1 MPTDRF
7 GRVYQAAVLDLA
19 QSKHKIL
26 ANASAAAQEVMN
38 LAGTL
43 YAFTMANDAASGSY
57 GVLEAFLLVRHGIM
71 LSGAGILMPA

>member
-1 MPTDRF
+1 MPADRF
-7 GRVYQAAVLDLA
+7 GRVYLPPVMDLA
-19 QSKHKIL
+19 QTKHKIF

-43 YAFTMANDAASGSY
+43 YAITVTDNAASSAY
-57 GVLEAFLLVRHGIM
+57 SVLEAFLLFCHGIM

>member
-1 MPTDRF
+1 MPTDRLLV
-7 GRVYQAAVLDLA
+7 VYQAAVMDLA

-38 LAGTL
+38 LAGTF
-43 YAFTMANDAASGSY
+43 YPFTVANDAASRSY
-57 GVLEAFLLVRHGIM
+57 SVLEAFLLVGHGIM

>member
-7 GRVYQAAVLDLA
+7 SRVYQAAVMDLA
-19 QSKHKIL
+19 QSQHKIL

-43 YAFTMANDAASGSY
+43 YPFTVTNNAASRSY
-57 GVLEAFLLVRHGIM
+57 SVLEAFLLFCHGIM

>member
-7 GRVYQAAVLDLA
+7 SRVYQAAVMDLA

-43 YAFTMANDAASGSY
+43 YPFTVTDNAASRSY
-57 GVLEAFLLVRHGIM
+57 SVLEAFLLFCHASAR
-71 LSGAGILMPA
+71 SGKLER

>member
-7 GRVYQAAVLDLA
+7 GRVYQAAVMDLA

-26 ANASAAAQEVMN
+26 ANASAAAQEMMN

-43 YAFTMANDAASGSY
+43 YPFTVANNAASSPY
-57 GVLEAFLLVRHGIM
+57 SVLEALLLFCHASAR
-71 LSGAGILMPA
+71 SGKLER

>member
-7 GRVYQAAVLDLA
+7 WRVYQAAVMDLA

-26 ANASAAAQEVMN
+26 ANAPSAAQEVMN

-43 YAFTMANDAASGSY
+43 YPITMTDDAASSAY
-57 GVLEAFLLVRHGIM
+57 SVLEAFLFVCHGIM

>member
-1 MPTDRF
+1 MPTNRF
-7 GRVYQAAVLDLA
+7 SRVYQPAVMDLA

-43 YAFTMANDAASGSY
+43 YAITVTDNAASSAY
-57 GVLEAFLLVRHGIM
+57 SVLEAFLLFCHGIM

>member
-1 MPTDRF
+1 MPTDRLLV
-7 GRVYQAAVLDLA
+7 VYQAAVMDLA

-26 ANASAAAQEVMN
+26 ANTPTAAQEVMN

-43 YAFTMANDAASGSY
+43 YPITVTDDAASSAY
-57 GVLEAFLLVRHGIM
+57 SVLEAFLFVCHGIM

>member
-1 MPTDRF
+1 MPTDRLLV
-7 GRVYQAAVLDLA
+7 VYQAAVMDLA

-43 YAFTMANDAASGSY
+43 YPFTVANNAASSAY
-57 GVLEAFLLVRHGIM
+57 SVLEAFLFVCHGIM

>member
-1 MPTDRF
+1 M
-7 GRVYQAAVLDLA
+7 DLA
-19 QSKHKIL
+19 QPKHKIF

-43 YAFTMANDAASGSY
+43 YAITVTDNAASRSY
-57 GVLEAFLLVRHGIM
+57 SVLEAFLLFCHGIM

>member
-1 MPTDRF
+1 MPTNRF
-7 GRVYQAAVLDLA
+7 SRVYQPPVMDLA

-38 LAGTL
+38 LAGAI
-43 YAFTMANDAASGSY
+43 YPFTVTDNAASSPY
-57 GVLEAFLLVRHGIM
+57 SVLEAFLFFCHGIM

>member
-1 MPTDRF
+1 MPTDRLLV
-7 GRVYQAAVLDLA
+7 VYQAAVMDLA

-43 YAFTMANDAASGSY
+43 YPFTVANNAASRSY
-57 GVLEAFLLVRHGIM
+57 SVLEAFLLFRHGIM

>member
-1 MPTDRF
+1 MPTDSF
-7 GRVYQAAVLDLA
+7 SRVYQPPVMDLA

-43 YAFTMANDAASGSY
+43 YPFTVANDAASRSY
-57 GVLEAFLLVRHGIM
+57 SVLEAFLLVRHASAW
-71 LSGAGILMPA
+71 SGKLER

>member
-7 GRVYQAAVLDLA
+7 SRVYQSAVMDLA

-26 ANASAAAQEVMN
+26 TNASTTAQEVMN
-38 LAGTL
+38 LAGAI
-43 YAFTMANDAASGSY
+43 YPFTVTDNAASSPY
-57 GVLEAFLLVRHGIM
+57 SVLEAFLLFRHGIM